1 MSTLVI
7 VNRAAGHGRAA
18 RIWEQIRPVLLAR
31 GSEYEWLE
39 TLRPG
44 HATELAR
51 DAVSRGFQRIIAV
64 GGDGTVHETVNGLAQ
79 SPVVLGVIPAG
90 TGNDFAKTLALPKD
104 PSQALAAIDS
114 GRVRRID
121 LARANDRY
129 YMNVAGVGFDAEVA
143 GEANRIPKYIKGAA
157 GYLVSIFRVL
167 PRYSPITLRINL
179 DGRVLE
185 QPCLLVSAGN
195 GRYYGGGLKICPEA
209 VPDDGLLDVIVG
221 GDFGKAETLAVLPRV
236 FTGTHIT
243 HPKVKTYRAVKV
255 SIESPVP
262 LLVQADGEI
271 IGQTPVTFELIP
283 GALAVAGAPL
293 PSA

>member
-7 VNRAAGHGRAA
+7 VNRSAGHGRAA
-18 RIWEQIRPVLLAR
+18 GIWEQIRPVLLAR
-31 GSEYEWLE
+31 GSEYEWVE

-51 DAVSRGFQRIIAV
+51 DAVSRGFQRVIAL
-64 GGDGTVHETVNGLAQ
+64 GGDGTVHETVNGLAL
-79 SPVVLGVIPAG
+79 SPIVLGVIPAG
-90 TGNDFAKTLALPKD
+90 TGNDFAKTLALPRN
-104 PSQALAAIDS
+104 PAQALAAIDS

-143 GEANRIPKYIKGAA
+143 GEANRIPKYIKGAF
-157 GYLVSIFRVL
+157 GYVVSIFRVL
-167 PRYSPITLRINL
+167 PRYSPVSLRIDL
-179 DGRVLE
+179 DGRILE

-209 VPDDGLLDVIVG
+209 IPDDGLLDVIVG
-221 GDFGKAETLAVLPRV
+221 GDLGKAETLAVLPRV
-236 FTGTHIT
+236 FVGTHIT

-255 SIESPVP
+255 RIESPVP

-283 GALAVAGAPL
+283 GALAVAGAPV
-293 PSA
+293 

>member
-7 VNRAAGHGRAA
+7 VNRLAGHGRAA
-18 RIWEQIRPVLLAR
+18 GIWEQIRPVLLAR
-31 GSEYEWLE
+31 GSEYEWVE

-51 DAVSRGFQRIIAV
+51 DAVSRGFQRVIAL
-64 GGDGTVHETVNGLAQ
+64 GGDGTVHETVNGLAL
-79 SPVVLGVIPAG
+79 SPIVLGVIPAG
-90 TGNDFAKTLALPKD
+90 TGNDFAKTLALPRN
-104 PSQALAAIDS
+104 PAQALAAIDS

-143 GEANRIPKYIKGAA
+143 GEANRIPKYIKGAF
-157 GYLVSIFRVL
+157 GYVVSIFRVL
-167 PRYSPITLRINL
+167 PRYSPVSLRIDL
-179 DGRVLE
+179 DGRILE

-209 VPDDGLLDVIVG
+209 IPDDGLLDVIVG
-221 GDFGKAETLAVLPRV
+221 GDLGKAETLAVLPRV
-236 FTGTHIT
+236 FVGTHIT

-255 SIESPVP
+255 RIESPVP

-283 GALAVAGAPL
+283 GALAVAGAPV
-293 PSA
+293 